1 MAKVEAQGRLWLES
15 PPGGAPPIF
24 LPLGGQALVLGRGP
38 LTQVTDRKCSRNQVE
53 LVADPETR
61 TVAVKQLG
69 VNPSTA
75 GTQELRTGLEG
86 SLGVG
91 DTLYLVN
98 GLHPLTLRWE
108 EARTPESQPD
118 TPPGTPPVAPEEEE
132 EEEEEDEQQKKRIR
146 KSSPGWESFQKL
158 LVFTAPGVK
167 PRGKV
172 AGFDLDGTLIT
183 TRSGKV
189 FPTGPSDWRILYR
202 EITQKLWELAAE
214 GYKLVIF
221 TNQMGIGRGKLPAEE
236 FKAKV
241 EAVVEKLG
249 VPFQVLVATHA
260 GLYRKP
266 VIGMWDHLQEQANEG
281 VPISIGDSV
290 FVGDAAGRPANW
302 APGRKKKDFSCADR
316 LFALNLGL
324 PFATPEEFFLKWPM
338 ARFEL
343 PAFDPRTVSCSG
355 PLCLPESSSLL
366 SSDPEVVVAVGFP
379 GAGKSTFL
387 QEHLV
392 SAGYIHVNRDT
403 LGSWQRCVTMC
414 EAALKQR
421 KRVVIDNTNPDVQ
434 SRARYI
440 KCARDAGVPC
450 RCFLF
455 SATLE
460 QARHNNRVGAAGR
473 EGRQVEPVRWASPP
487 PTTLCRQEAARGP
500 HAGRRLRRRPGDP
513 VPAPR
518 GAAARAAVPPVLR
531 GLSRGPPPA
540 CSPPHNKC
548 SFSSCLTSILLPAGL
563 GAQAHQ
569 PGLPGRH
576 CWELCLKLNTQ
587 PTLGTTASCGRGF
600 RLLQAAAAGAPG
612 GPRAS
617 WLAGPEWS
625 LLHAAAS

>member
-1 MAKVEAQGRLWLES
+1 MAEVEVQGRLWLES
-15 PPGGAPPIF
+15 PPGGASPIF
-24 LPLGGQALVLGRGP
+24 LPSGGQALVLGRGP

-75 GTQELRTGLEG
+75 GTQELKPGLEG
-86 SLGVG
+86 TLGVG

-108 EARTPESQPD
+108 ETRTPGSQPD
-118 TPPGTPPVAPEEEE
+118 TPPGTPPVASEEKEE
-132 EEEEEDEQQKKRIR
+132 AEQQKKRMR
-146 KSSPGWESFQKL
+146 KSSPGWENLGKL
-158 LVFTAPGVK
+158 LVFTTSGVK
-167 PRGKV
+167 PQGKV

-183 TRSGKV
+183 TLSGKV
-189 FPTGPSDWRILYR
+189 FPTGPSDWRILYPEIPRKLR
-202 EITQKLWELAAE
+202 ELEAE

-266 VIGMWDHLQEQANEG
+266 VTGMWDHLQEQANEG

-316 LFALNLGL
+316 L
-324 PFATPEEFFLKWPM
+324 
-338 ARFEL
+338 
-343 PAFDPRTVSCSG
+343 RTVSRSG

-366 SSDPEVVVAVGFP
+366 SSNPEVVVAVGFP

-392 SAGYIHVNRDT
+392 SAGYVHVNRDT
-403 LGSWQRCVTMC
+403 LGSWQRCVTTC
-414 EAALKQR
+414 EAALRQR
-421 KRVVIDNTNPDVQ
+421 KRVAIDNTNPDAP

-440 KCARDAGVPC
+440 QCARDAGVPC

-455 SATLE
+455 TATLE
-460 QARHNNRVGAAGR
+460 QARHNNRFR
-473 EGRQVEPVRWASPP
+473 EMTGSSHAPVSDVVMFGYRKQFEA
-487 PTTLCRQEAARGP
+487 PTLAEGFSEILEIP
-500 HAGRRLRRRPGDP
+500 FRLRPE
-513 VPAPR
+513 PR
-518 GAAARAAVPPVLR
+518 LERLYR
-531 GLSRGPPPA
+531 Q
-540 CSPPHNKC
+540 
-548 SFSSCLTSILLPAGL
+548 FSDG
-563 GAQAHQ
+563 
-569 PGLPGRH
+569 
-576 CWELCLKLNTQ
+576 
-587 PTLGTTASCGRGF
+587 
-600 RLLQAAAAGAPG
+600 
-612 GPRAS
+612 
-617 WLAGPEWS
+617 
-625 LLHAAAS
+625 

>member
-1 MAKVEAQGRLWLES
+1 MAKVEARGRLWLES

-24 LPLGGQALVLGRGP
+24 LPSDGQALVLGRGP
-38 LTQVTDRKCSRNQVE
+38 LTLVTDRKCSRNQVE

-75 GTQELRTGLEG
+75 GAQELRPGLEG

-108 EARTPESQPD
+108 EARTPELQPD
-118 TPPGTPPVAPEEEE
+118 TPPGTPPVPPHEEEE
-132 EEEEEDEQQKKRIR
+132 EAEPPKKQMR
-146 KSSPGWESFQKL
+146 KSSPGWESFEKL

-172 AGFDLDGTLIT
+172 ASFDLDGTLIT

-189 FPTGPSDWRILYR
+189 FPTGPSDWRILYLEIPRKLR
-202 EITQKLWELAAE
+202 ELDAE
-214 GYKLVIF
+214 GYK
-221 TNQMGIGRGKLPAEE
+221 
-236 FKAKV
+236 
-241 EAVVEKLG
+241 
-249 VPFQVLVATHA
+249 VLVATHA

-266 VIGMWDHLQEQANEG
+266 VIGMWDHLREQGNEG

-324 PFATPEEFFLKWPM
+324 PFATPEEFFLKWPV

-343 PAFDPRTVSCSG
+343 PAFDPRTVSRSG

-366 SSDPEVVVAVGFP
+366 SPDPEVVVAVGFP

-387 QEHLV
+387 REHLV
-392 SAGYIHVNRDT
+392 SAGYVHVNRDT
-403 LGSWQRCVTMC
+403 LGSWQRCVTTC

-421 KRVVIDNTNPDVQ
+421 KRVVIDNTNPDLQ

-455 SATLE
+455 SASLE
-460 QARHNNRVGAAGR
+460 QARHNNRFR
-473 EGRQVEPVRWASPP
+473 EMTDPSHVPVSDIVIYGYRKQFEA
-487 PTTLCRQEAARGP
+487 PTLAEGF
-500 HAGRRLRRRPGDP
+500 
-513 VPAPR
+513 
-518 GAAARAAVPPVLR
+518 AAVLEIP
-531 GLSRGPPPA
+531 
-540 CSPPHNKC
+540 
-548 SFSSCLTSILLPAGL
+548 
-563 GAQAHQ
+563 
-569 PGLPGRH
+569 
-576 CWELCLKLNTQ
+576 
-587 PTLGTTASCGRGF
+587 F
-600 RLLQAAAAGAPG
+600 RLHVAPQLERLYRQFSEG
-612 GPRAS
+612 
-617 WLAGPEWS
+617 
-625 LLHAAAS
+625 

>member
-1 MAKVEAQGRLWLES
+1 MAEVETQGRLWLES

-24 LPLGGQALVLGRGP
+24 LPTDGQALVLGRGP

-53 LVADPETR
+53 LVADPRTR

-69 VNPSTA
+69 INPSTA
-75 GTQELRTGLEG
+75 GTQELSPGSEG
-86 SLGVG
+86 SLRVG

-108 EARTPESQPD
+108 EARTPVSQQD
-118 TPPGTPPVAPEEEE
+118 TPPGTGTVAPHEAEAVEP
-132 EEEEEDEQQKKRIR
+132 QKKRMR
-146 KSSPGWESFQKL
+146 KSSPGWENFEKL

-167 PRGKV
+167 PRSKV

-189 FPTGPSDWRILYR
+189 FPTGPTDWRILYLEIPRKLR
-202 EITQKLWELAAE
+202 ELDAE

-221 TNQMGIGRGKLPAEE
+221 TNQMAIGRGKLPAEE

-249 VPFQVLVATHA
+249 LPFQVLVATHA

-266 VIGMWDHLQEQANEG
+266 VIGMWDHLQEQGNEG
-281 VPISIGDSV
+281 VPVSIRDSM

-324 PFATPEEFFLKWPM
+324 PFATPEEFFLKWPI
-338 ARFEL
+338 ANFVL
-343 PAFDPRTVSCSG
+343 PTFDPRTVSPSG

-366 SSDPEVVVAVGFP
+366 SYDPEVVVAVGFP

-392 SAGYIHVNRDT
+392 SAGYVHVNRDT
-403 LGSWQRCVTMC
+403 LGSWQRCVTTC
-414 EAALKQR
+414 ENALKQR
-421 KRVVIDNTNPDVQ
+421 KRVVIDNTNPDPPT
-434 SRARYI
+434 RARYI

-455 SATLE
+455 STTLE
-460 QARHNNRVGAAGR
+460 HARHNNRFR
-473 EGRQVEPVRWASPP
+473 EMTGSSHAPVSDVVMYGYRK
-487 PTTLCRQEAARGP
+487 QFEA
-500 HAGRRLRRRPGDP
+500 
-513 VPAPR
+513 
-518 GAAARAAVPPVLR
+518 
-531 GLSRGPPPA
+531 
-540 CSPPHNKC
+540 
-548 SFSSCLTSILLPAGL
+548 
-563 GAQAHQ
+563 
-569 PGLPGRH
+569 
-576 CWELCLKLNTQ
+576 
-587 PTLGTTASCGRGF
+587 PTLAEGFSAILEIPF
-600 RLLQAAAAGAPG
+600 RLNLE
-612 GPRAS
+612 PRLKRLYCQFS
-617 WLAGPEWS
+617 EG
-625 LLHAAAS
+625 

>member
-1 MAKVEAQGRLWLES
+1 MSFSAFALGSRSRGSGRDEAGSRRLGNGASPKPESGWNFLSHSRKKRIPGGAAEEAGLPVAICGLPLKPIYLLPFRPASRMAKVEARGRLWLES

-24 LPLGGQALVLGRGP
+24 LPSDGQALVLGRGP
-38 LTQVTDRKCSRNQVE
+38 LTLVTDRKCSRNQVE

-75 GTQELRTGLEG
+75 GAQELRPGLEG

-108 EARTPESQPD
+108 EARTPELQPD
-118 TPPGTPPVAPEEEE
+118 TPPGTPPVPPHEEEE
-132 EEEEEDEQQKKRIR
+132 EAEPPKKQMR
-146 KSSPGWESFQKL
+146 KSSPGWESFEKL

-172 AGFDLDGTLIT
+172 ASFDLDGTLIT

-189 FPTGPSDWRILYR
+189 FPTGPSDWRILYLEIPRKLR
-202 EITQKLWELAAE
+202 ELDAE

-266 VIGMWDHLQEQANEG
+266 VIGMWDHLREQGNEG

-324 PFATPEEFFLKWPM
+324 PFATPEEFFLKWPV

-343 PAFDPRTVSCSG
+343 PAFDPVRLRAGRWSGGGGEGQGSRLTHRVRPSQRTVSRSG

-366 SSDPEVVVAVGFP
+366 SPDPEVVVAVGFP

-387 QEHLV
+387 REHLV
-392 SAGYIHVNRDT
+392 SAGYVHVNRDT
-403 LGSWQRCVTMC
+403 LGSWQRCVTTC

-421 KRVVIDNTNPDVQ
+421 KRVVIDNTNPDLQ

-455 SATLE
+455 SASLE
-460 QARHNNRVGAAGR
+460 QARHNNRFREMTDPSHVPVSDIVIYGYRQVPRAAG
-473 EGRQVEPVRWASPP
+473 G
-487 PTTLCRQEAARGP
+487 
-500 HAGRRLRRRPGDP
+500 GDP
-513 VPAPR
+513 
-518 GAAARAAVPPVLR
+518 
-531 GLSRGPPPA
+531 
-540 CSPPHNKC
+540 
-548 SFSSCLTSILLPAGL
+548 
-563 GAQAHQ
+563 
-569 PGLPGRH
+569 
-576 CWELCLKLNTQ
+576 
-587 PTLGTTASCGRGF
+587 GTG
-600 RLLQAAAAGAPG
+600 
-612 GPRAS
+612 
-617 WLAGPEWS
+617 
-625 LLHAAAS
+625 

>member
-1 MAKVEAQGRLWLES
+1 MARVEAQGRLWLES
-15 PPGGAPPIF
+15 PAGGAPPIF
-24 LPLGGQALVLGRGP
+24 LPPGGQALVLGRGP

-75 GTQELRTGLEG
+75 GTQELRPGLKG
-86 SLGVG
+86 ALRVG

-108 EARTPESQPD
+108 EALTPESQPD
-118 TPPGTPPVAPEEEE
+118 TPPSTPPVTREGEEENV
-132 EEEEEDEQQKKRIR
+132 EQQKKQIR
-146 KSSPGWESFQKL
+146 KSSPGWETFEKL

-189 FPTGPSDWRILYR
+189 FPTSPSDWRILYL
-202 EITQKLWELAAE
+202 EIPRKLRELAAE

-221 TNQMGIGRGKLPAEE
+221 TNQMGIGRGKLRAEE

-266 VIGMWDHLQEQANEG
+266 VSGMWDHLQEQANEG
-281 VPISIGDSV
+281 VPISIRDSI

-324 PFATPEEFFLKWPM
+324 PFTTPEEFFLKWPA

-343 PAFDPRTVSCSG
+343 PAFDPRSIARSG

-387 QEHLV
+387 REHLV
-392 SAGYIHVNRDT
+392 SAGYVHVNRVHQVCPGCGCALPLLPLQCH
-403 LGSWQRCVTMC
+403 LGAGAPQQPVPGDDRLLPH
-414 EAALKQR
+414 A
-421 KRVVIDNTNPDVQ
+421 RV
-434 SRARYI
+434 RR
-440 KCARDAGVPC
+440 
-450 RCFLF
+450 
-455 SATLE
+455 
-460 QARHNNRVGAAGR
+460 RHL
-473 EGRQVEPVRWASPP
+473 Q
-487 PTTLCRQEAARGP
+487 LQEAVRGP
-500 HAGRRLRRRPGDP
+500 HAGRRLCSRPGDP
-513 VPAPR
+513 ISAAR

-531 GLSRGPPPA
+531 GLSHPA
-540 CSPPHNKC
+540 LLALAPSHNKC
-548 SFSSCLTSILLPAGL
+548 YFS
-563 GAQAHQ
+563 
-569 PGLPGRH
+569 
-576 CWELCLKLNTQ
+576 
-587 PTLGTTASCGRGF
+587 
-600 RLLQAAAAGAPG
+600 
-612 GPRAS
+612 
-617 WLAGPEWS
+617 
-625 LLHAAAS
+625 

>member
-214 GYKLVIF
+214 GYK
-221 TNQMGIGRGKLPAEE
+221 
-236 FKAKV
+236 
-241 EAVVEKLG
+241 
-249 VPFQVLVATHA
+249 VLVATHA

-460 QARHNNRVGAAGR
+460 QARHNNRFRDMTDSSHIPVTDIVIYGYRKQLEAPTLA
-473 EGRQVEPVRWASPP
+473 EGF
-487 PTTLCRQEAARGP
+487 
-500 HAGRRLRRRPGDP
+500 
-513 VPAPR
+513 
-518 GAAARAAVPPVLR
+518 AAVLEIP
-531 GLSRGPPPA
+531 
-540 CSPPHNKC
+540 
-548 SFSSCLTSILLPAGL
+548 
-563 GAQAHQ
+563 
-569 PGLPGRH
+569 
-576 CWELCLKLNTQ
+576 
-587 PTLGTTASCGRGF
+587 F
-600 RLLQAAAAGAPG
+600 RLHVAPQLERLYRQFSEG
-612 GPRAS
+612 
-617 WLAGPEWS
+617 
-625 LLHAAAS
+625 

>member
-1 MAKVEAQGRLWLES
+1 MARVEAQGRLWLES

-108 EARTPESQPD
+108 EAHTPESQPD
-118 TPPGTPPVAPEEEE
+118 TPPGTPPVAP

-202 EITQKLWELAAE
+202 EIPQKLRELAAE
-214 GYKLVIF
+214 GYK
-221 TNQMGIGRGKLPAEE
+221 
-236 FKAKV
+236 
-241 EAVVEKLG
+241 
-249 VPFQVLVATHA
+249 VLVATHA

-266 VIGMWDHLQEQANEG
+266 VIGMWDHLQGQANQG

-392 SAGYIHVNRDT
+392 SAGYVHVNRDT
-403 LGSWQRCVTMC
+403 LGSWQRCVTTC

-421 KRVVIDNTNPDVQ
+421 KRVVIDNTNPDIQ

-455 SATLE
+455 RATLE
-460 QARHNNRVGAAGR
+460 QARHNNRFRDMTDSSHV
-473 EGRQVEPVRWASPP
+473 PVTDIVIYGYRKQ
-487 PTTLCRQEAARGP
+487 LEA
-500 HAGRRLRRRPGDP
+500 
-513 VPAPR
+513 
-518 GAAARAAVPPVLR
+518 
-531 GLSRGPPPA
+531 
-540 CSPPHNKC
+540 
-548 SFSSCLTSILLPAGL
+548 
-563 GAQAHQ
+563 
-569 PGLPGRH
+569 
-576 CWELCLKLNTQ
+576 
-587 PTLGTTASCGRGF
+587 PTLAEGF
-600 RLLQAAAAGAPG
+600 SAVLEIPFRIHVAPQLERLYRQFSEG
-612 GPRAS
+612 
-617 WLAGPEWS
+617 
-625 LLHAAAS
+625 

>member
-1 MAKVEAQGRLWLES
+1 MKVRAQCEDSGRRTHAPCWPEPPTAARETKVRAAEGPWGPGAGPPSWEEPGPAPSAGRVISVRQEPSERPAELRAGPPRSAAGASPGGGRGQAPRMAEGEAQGRLWLES
-15 PPGGAPPIF
+15 PPGGPPPIF
-24 LPLGGQALVLGRGP
+24 LPSDGQALVLGRGP

-69 VNPSTA
+69 INPSTA
-75 GTQELRTGLEG
+75 GTQVLNPGSKG

-108 EARTPESQPD
+108 EARTAESQPD
-118 TPPGTPPVAPEEEE
+118 TPPGTPPAAPDHK
-132 EEEEEDEQQKKRIR
+132 EDVEQPKKRIR
-146 KSSPGWESFQKL
+146 KSSPGWESFEKL
-158 LVFTAPGVK
+158 LVFTAPGVR

-189 FPTGPSDWRILYR
+189 FPTGPSDWRILYPEIPRKLR
-202 EITQKLWELAAE
+202 ELDAK

-221 TNQMGIGRGKLPAEE
+221 TNQMGIGRRKLPAEE

-241 EAVVEKLG
+241 EAVLEKLG

-281 VPISIGDSV
+281 VPISIRDSV

-316 LFALNLGL
+316 L
-324 PFATPEEFFLKWPM
+324 
-338 ARFEL
+338 
-343 PAFDPRTVSCSG
+343 RTISPSG

-392 SAGYIHVNRDT
+392 SAGYVHVNRDT
-403 LGSWQRCVTMC
+403 LGSWQRCVTAC

-421 KRVVIDNTNPDVQ
+421 KRVVIDNTNPDIQ
-434 SRARYI
+434 SRARYV
-440 KCARDAGVPC
+440 KCAQDAGVPC

-455 SATLE
+455 SASLE
-460 QARHNNRVGAAGR
+460 QARHNNRFREMSGA
-473 EGRQVEPVRWASPP
+473 
-487 PTTLCRQEAARGP
+487 P
-500 HAGRRLRRRPGDP
+500 HAPVSDVVMFGYRKQFEAPTLAEGFSAILEIPFRLRLE
-513 VPAPR
+513 PR
-518 GAAARAAVPPVLR
+518 LERLYR
-531 GLSRGPPPA
+531 Q
-540 CSPPHNKC
+540 
-548 SFSSCLTSILLPAGL
+548 FSEG
-563 GAQAHQ
+563 
-569 PGLPGRH
+569 
-576 CWELCLKLNTQ
+576 
-587 PTLGTTASCGRGF
+587 
-600 RLLQAAAAGAPG
+600 
-612 GPRAS
+612 
-617 WLAGPEWS
+617 
-625 LLHAAAS
+625 